1 MPLITRHEHSTF
13 LFFRRLQEEAMKLR
27 VVPMMCLAAS
37 CNAFSSAPAT
47 IHALVNVRGRQAM
60 SLRGGSS
67 SIKMGVGP
75 GDTIPKTLSLT
86 WRNTEA
92 TPAKTET
99 VTSEQLF
106 AGKRSVIFAVP
117 GAFTPTCRS
126 DLVVS
131 PSSLFYEC
139 KQETQNTRTC
149 AHVRDLIVS
158 PTSLLT

>member
-1 MPLITRHEHSTF
+1 
-13 LFFRRLQEEAMKLR
+13 MKLR
-27 VVPMMCLAAS
+27 VVPMLCLAAS
-37 CNAFSSAPAT
+37 CNAFSSTPAT
-47 IHALVNVRGRQAM
+47 MHALVNVRGRQAM

-75 GDTIPKTLSLT
+75 GSTIPKGLSLT

-117 GAFTPTCRS
+117 GAFTPTCRFECWW
-126 DLVVS
+126 LFIAT
-131 PSSLFYEC
+131 PS
-139 KQETQNTRTC
+139 
-149 AHVRDLIVS
+149 I
-158 PTSLLT
+158 